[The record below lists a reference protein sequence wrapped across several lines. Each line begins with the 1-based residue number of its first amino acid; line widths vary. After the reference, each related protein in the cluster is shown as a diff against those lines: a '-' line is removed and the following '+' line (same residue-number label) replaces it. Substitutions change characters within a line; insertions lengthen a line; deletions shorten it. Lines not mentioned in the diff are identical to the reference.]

1 MRISAVKRLKPWLI
15 VLGWLGSLT
24 PVYSNDSVA
33 EMSIG
38 GLRFART
45 DAIAMDSEMLKI
57 SLDAVDIQYR
67 FSNVSGKPLTVTVGF
82 PLPDIDL
89 SEAENLSLPSA
100 DPVNFV
106 DFKTSIDGQPA
117 ALTIDQRAML
127 GTTDVSVKLQQL
139 KIPLLPIGTRELRPT
154 DLPAL
159 TQKELISAGLLIPA
173 GVDERG
179 RPRYSPAWM
188 VKTSAVREQTFAADR
203 PVLVEHHYR
212 PSVGSSPDTVLRK
225 GLRQNKALAAEV
237 ARYRKDYC
245 VTDAFLANLDKHTG
259 AGSANSANFGERRIN
274 YVLKTGANWAGPIKF
289 FKLTIDKGAPD
300 RLVSFCAGPLKS
312 TGSNGSEFAATDFK
326 PDADLKILVIG
337 RF

>member
-1 MRISAVKRLKPWLI
+1 MKRLKLWPVMTIL
-15 VLGWLGSLT
+15 LGWWGSLS
-24 PVYSNDSVA
+24 PVYPNDSVV

-45 DAIAMDSEMLKI
+45 DAIVMDSEMLRI
-57 SLDAVDIQYR
+57 SLDAVDVQYR
-67 FSNVSGKPLTVTVGF
+67 FNNISGKPLTVTIGF

-89 SEAENLSLPSA
+89 SEVENISLPSA

-117 ALTIDQRAML
+117 ALTIDQHAML
-127 GTTDVSVKLQQL
+127 GTTDVSGQLQQL
-139 KIPLLPIGTRELRPT
+139 KVPLLPIGTRELRPA
-154 DLPAL
+154 DLPAS
-159 TQKELISAGLLIPA
+159 TQKELISASLLMPA
-173 GVDERG
+173 GSDERG
-179 RPRYSPAWM
+179 RPRYSPAWV
-188 VKTSAVREQTFAADR
+188 VKTSAVRKQTFPPDR

-212 PSVGSSPDTVLRK
+212 PSVGSSPDTILRK

-245 VTDAFLANLDKHTG
+245 VTDAFLSDLDKRAG
-259 AGSANSANFGERRIN
+259 AGTANSANFGERRIN
-274 YVLKTGANWAGPIKF
+274 YVLKTGANWAGPIKS

-300 RLVSFCAGPLKS
+300 RLVSFCTGPLKS
-312 TGSNGSEFAATDFK
+312 AGSNGSEFVATDFK